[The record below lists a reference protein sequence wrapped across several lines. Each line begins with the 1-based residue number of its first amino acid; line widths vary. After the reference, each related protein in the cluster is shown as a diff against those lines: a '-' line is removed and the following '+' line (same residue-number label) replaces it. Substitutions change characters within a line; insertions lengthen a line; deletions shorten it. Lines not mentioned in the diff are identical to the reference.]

1 MKLSVITVV
10 YNNDKTI
17 SEAINSVLSQNYDE
31 IEYIIIDGAS
41 RDNTLTI
48 IKEYQSR
55 ISKFVSEPDTGLYDA
70 MNKGV
75 RLATGDVIGILNSD
89 DMYQDRNVISDIMYQ
104 FNNDEKVDL
113 VYGDLVYVKQDDTN
127 KIVRNWRSIKYYP
140 NFFEDGNVPPHPS
153 LFVKTEVYK
162 ESGLFNLD
170 FKLAADYE
178 FMLRIF
184 KKHSFKSKYI
194 NRIII
199 RMRLGGATNQS
210 FRNIWRQNVEIL
222 RAWNTNE
229 LRVPFLLMPLRLF
242 KRIIQFI
249 Y

>member
-1 MKLSVITVV
+1 MKVSVITVV

-89 DMYQDRNVISDIMYQ
+89 DIYQDRNVISDIMYQ

-249 Y
+249 N